1 MLRCSTSFVENGRF
15 MTHMEYD
22 EEFSEVT
29 PSPQPAHVRHY
40 NENLSTYLKEI
51 SRQALLSYEEEI
63 ELAKRIKKGDQEA
76 RKKLII
82 SNLRLVVSV
91 ANKYLHYGLP
101 LLDLIEEGN
110 LGLIKAVD
118 KYEYTKGY
126 KFSTYA
132 TWWIRQSIS
141 RFLANYGRTIRIPVY
156 MTEHVIKYK
165 QATQRLYKEWGR
177 KPTIEEVAI
186 ELEVTPE
193 EVAELH
199 KYSQKITSLEA
210 TVGTDEGVELGEL
223 IEDTQSI
230 DPVDIVARVFRDQKL
245 MQMLGQL
252 TQREADILRFRY
264 GLADG
269 DPHTLKETGD
279 RFGLT
284 RERIRQIEMKA
295 IKKLRKYITVNK
307 IDFEE
312 L

>member
-1 MLRCSTSFVENGRF
+1 MDNTEF
-15 MTHMEYD
+15 D
-22 EEFSEVT
+22 EEASEST
-29 PSPQPAHVRHY
+29 PERASGGFRHY
-40 NENLSTYLKEI
+40 NENLSAYLKEI
-51 SRQALLSYEEEI
+51 SRQNLLSYEEEI
-63 ELAKRIKKGDQEA
+63 ELAKRMEKGDQEA

-118 KYEYTKGY
+118 KFDYAKGY

-156 MTEHVIKYK
+156 MTEQVIKYK
-165 QATQRLYKEWGR
+165 QATQRLYKKSGR
-177 KPTIEEVAI
+177 KPTIEEICA
-186 ELEVTPE
+186 ELEITPE
-193 EVAELH
+193 EVDELH
-199 KYSQKITSLEA
+199 KYSQKIASLE
-210 TVGTDEGVELGEL
+210 TIVGEEEGIELGEL
-223 IEDTQSI
+223 IEDTNSI
-230 DPVDIVARVFRDQKL
+230 DPVDIVAKVFRDQKL
-245 MQMLGQL
+245 MQLLDQL
-252 TQREADILRFRY
+252 TQREADILQFRY
-264 GLADG
+264 GLTDG

-284 RERIRQIEMKA
+284 RERIRQIESKA
-295 IKKLRKYITVNK
+295 LKKLRRYIDINK
-307 IDFEE
+307 INFEE

>member
-1 MLRCSTSFVENGRF
+1 MAADQI
-15 MTHMEYD
+15 EYED
-22 EEFSEVT
+22 DFSE
-29 PSPQPAHVRHY
+29 PAPEPVSGGSRY
-40 NENLSTYLKEI
+40 SNENLSAYLKEI
-51 SRQALLSYEEEI
+51 SRQRLLSYEEEI
-63 ELAKRIKKGDQEA
+63 DLAKRMEKGDQEA
-76 RKKLII
+76 RKRLIT

-91 ANKYLHYGLP
+91 ANKYLHFGLP

-118 KYEYTKGY
+118 KYDYSKGY

-132 TWWIRQSIS
+132 TWWIRQAIS

-165 QATQRLYKEWGR
+165 QTSQRLYKERGR
-177 KPTIEEVAI
+177 KPTVEEIATEMEI
-186 ELEVTPE
+186 TPE

-199 KYSQKITSLEA
+199 KYSQKIASLE
-210 TVGTDEGVELGEL
+210 TIVGEEEGIELGEL
-223 IEDTQSI
+223 IEDTHSI

-245 MQMLGQL
+245 MQMLDQL
-252 TQREADILRFRY
+252 TEREADILQFRY
-264 GLADG
+264 GLTDG

-284 RERIRQIEMKA
+284 RERIRQIEAKA
-295 IKKLRKYITVNK
+295 IKKLRKYISINK

>member
-1 MLRCSTSFVENGRF
+1 MDNN
-15 MTHMEYD
+15 EYD
-22 EEFSEVT
+22 EEAPESAPNST
-29 PSPQPAHVRHY
+29 PERPSGGFRHY
-40 NENLSTYLKEI
+40 NENLSAYLKEI
-51 SRQALLSYEEEI
+51 SRQNLLSYEEEI
-63 ELAKRIKKGDQEA
+63 ELAKRMEKGDQEA

-118 KYEYTKGY
+118 KFDYAKGY

-156 MTEHVIKYK
+156 MTEQVIKYK
-165 QATQRLYKEWGR
+165 QATQRLYKKSGR
-177 KPTIEEVAI
+177 KPTIEEICV
-186 ELEVTPE
+186 ELEITPE
-193 EVAELH
+193 EVDELH
-199 KYSQKITSLEA
+199 KYSQKIASLE
-210 TVGTDEGVELGEL
+210 TIVGEEEGIELGEL
-223 IEDTQSI
+223 IEDTNSI
-230 DPVDIVARVFRDQKL
+230 DPVDIVAKVFRDQKL
-245 MQMLGQL
+245 MQMLDQL
-252 TQREADILRFRY
+252 TQREADILQFRY
-264 GLADG
+264 GLTDG

-284 RERIRQIEMKA
+284 RERIRQIESKA
-295 IKKLRKYITVNK
+295 LKKLRRYIEINK
-307 IDFEE
+307 INFEE

>member
-1 MLRCSTSFVENGRF
+1 
-15 MTHMEYD
+15 MTQMEYD
-22 EEFSEVT
+22 EEFSEF
-29 PSPQPAHVRHY
+29 SPQPKAARFRHY
-40 NENLSTYLKEI
+40 NENLSAYLKEI
-51 SRQALLSYEEEI
+51 SRQPLLLYEEEI
-63 ELAKRIKKGDQEA
+63 ELAKRIKKGDPEA

-132 TWWIRQSIS
+132 TWWIRQAIS
-141 RFLANYGRTIRIPVY
+141 RYLANYGRTIRIPVY

-177 KPTIEEVAI
+177 KPTIDEIAT

-193 EVAELH
+193 QVTELH

-210 TVGTDEGVELGEL
+210 TVGADEGVELGDL

-230 DPVDIVARVFRDQKL
+230 DPVDIVAKVFRDQKL
-245 MQMLGQL
+245 MQMLDQL
-252 TQREADILRFRY
+252 TQREADILQFRY
-264 GLADG
+264 GLVDG

-284 RERIRQIEMKA
+284 RERIRQIEVKA
-295 IKKLRKYITVNK
+295 IKKLRKYISANN